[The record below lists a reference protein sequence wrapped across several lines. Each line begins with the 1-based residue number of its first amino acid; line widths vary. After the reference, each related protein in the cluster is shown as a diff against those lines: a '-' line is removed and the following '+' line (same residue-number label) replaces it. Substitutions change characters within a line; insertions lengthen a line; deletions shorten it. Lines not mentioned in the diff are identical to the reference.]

1 MVGSVPAKVTTI
13 APEPFARAVRELAA
27 MRWRPGFTTDE
38 IGSPQRIA
46 PYSIAIAGELAGDD
60 EPLAT
65 GRLILL
71 HDPAGNDSWDGTFR
85 LVTYVRAEV
94 EFDMVTDPLLPDV
107 AWSWFTEALEE
118 HGCQARALAGT
129 VTASY
134 GRGFGEM
141 TDADRAEVELRSS
154 WTPTLDDRNPLT
166 AHLAAWQDLI
176 SQVAGVPTLPPGVT
190 TLHAGRRA

>member
-1 MVGSVPAKVTTI
+1 MPANVTSLT
-13 APEPFARAVRELAA
+13 PEPFARALQELTE
-27 MRWRPGFTTDE
+27 MRWRTGISADE

-46 PYSIAIAGELAGDD
+46 PHSVAIAAELVLDD

-71 HDPAGNDSWDGTFR
+71 HDPAGNDAWGGTFR

-94 EFDMVTDPLLPDV
+94 DLEMVTDPLLPDV
-107 AWSWFTEALEE
+107 AWSWFTEALES
-118 HGCQARALAGT
+118 HGCDASALAGT

-141 TDADRAEVELRSS
+141 DHDPDRAEVELRSS
-154 WTPTLDDRNPLT
+154 WTPLLDPTHPLT
-166 AHLAAWQDLI
+166 PHLAAWQDLLG
-176 SQVAGVPTLPPGVT
+176 QVAGQPPLPPGVAS
-190 TLHAGRRA
+190 LPVGRIS